1 VHLLLAS
8 YQQGGTMTEL
18 EELIEEQY
26 RDMLGRWREWGESR
40 ADVSLDR
47 LVGTGD
53 HDWHPVSDLMDDDG
67 VIHLPRRRE
76 RRRW

>member
-1 VHLLLAS
+1 
-8 YQQGGTMTEL
+8 MTEL

-40 ADVSLDR
+40 ADVSLDS

-53 HDWHPVSDLMDDDG
+53 HGLERVSDLLDEAG